1 MSVMLALSK
10 IRSVRA
16 MLSKFDD
23 YPIHQTAE
31 PVFHTASSDRFIYD
45 RYWYNG
51 HARDGSFYFGVG
63 MCRYANLGILDCSL
77 SLAID
82 GHQYAF
88 HGSRRAPHEPTDTT
102 VGPFALQ
109 ILEPMG
115 RHRVVISANE
125 TGIECDLVFTPR
137 TACIEEGRQTLRN
150 ERHIVMDA
158 TRLDQF
164 GFWSGWIRYDGKTL
178 KVNGQDT
185 FGLKDRSWGIRPV
198 GDAYTGGAPLAEYQ
212 AVHFNWM
219 PIHWD
224 SECSLAGWFED
235 GTGNQWHTDQA
246 FLPHYPSM
254 DAIPGTI
261 DPAAR
266 VWQGEV
272 EHQITM
278 IPGTRRASSAIVT
291 MHDRSGESMEVH
303 LQPVLLHRMKGLGY
317 QHPEWG
323 HGKWH
328 GELAIAGESFK
339 DSELDPLA
347 LENLH
352 IQQIVIAT
360 CGDKVG
366 HGVLEQMHIGPS
378 TKLGFD
384 DWFDGAK

>member
-1 MSVMLALSK
+1 
-10 IRSVRA
+10 

-31 PVFHTASSDRFIYD
+31 PLFHTASSDRFQYD

-63 MCRYANLGILDCSL
+63 LCRYPNLGILDGSL

-82 GHQYAF
+82 GQQYAF
-88 HGSRRAPHEPTDTT
+88 HGSCRAPSEPTDTT
-102 VGPFALQ
+102 IGPFSLQ

-115 RHRVVISANE
+115 RHRLVISANE

-164 GFWSGWIRYDGKTL
+164 GFWSGWIAYDGKKLEVDGNT
-178 KVNGQDT
+178 T

-198 GDAYTGGAPLAEYQ
+198 GDAYTGGAPLPEYQ
-212 AVHFNWM
+212 AIHFCWM
-219 PIHWD
+219 PIHWEN
-224 SECSLAGWFED
+224 ECSLAGWFED
-235 GTGNQWHTDQA
+235 AAGHQWHTDQG
-246 FLPHYPSM
+246 FLPHYTSV
-254 DAIPGTI
+254 DAIPGTV
-261 DPAAR
+261 DPNAKT
-266 VWQGEV
+266 WHGEV
-272 EHQITM
+272 GYQFEFL
-278 IPGTRRASSAIVT
+278 PGTRRAKSAVVT
-291 MHDRSGESMEVH
+291 MNDKSGESLEVR
-303 LQPVLLHRMKGLGY
+303 LETVMVHRMKGLGY
-317 QHPEWG
+317 QHPVWG

-328 GELAIAGESFK
+328 GELVIDAEHFQ
-339 DSELDPLA
+339 DDELDPLA
-347 LENLH
+347 VENIH
-352 IQQIVIAT
+352 VQQVVKAT
-360 CGDKVG
+360 CGDRVG

-378 TKLGFD
+378 SKLGFD

>member
-1 MSVMLALSK
+1 
-10 IRSVRA
+10 

-31 PVFHTASSDRFIYD
+31 PVFHTASSDRFFYD

-51 HARDGSFYFGVG
+51 HAQDGSFYFGVG

-88 HGSRRAPHEPTDTT
+88 HGSRRAPQEPTDTS

-115 RHRVVISANE
+115 RHRILIEPNE

-137 TACIEEGRQTLRN
+137 TACVEEGRQTLRN

-164 GFWSGWIRYDGKTL
+164 GFWSGWIRYDGREL
-178 KVNGQDT
+178 KVDGRT
-185 FGLKDRSWGIRPV
+185 TYGLKDRSWGIRPV
-198 GDAYTGGAPLAEYQ
+198 GESFTGGAPLPEFQ
-212 AVHFNWM
+212 AVHFCWM
-219 PIHWD
+219 PINWET
-224 SECSLAGWFED
+224 ECSLAGWFED
-235 GTGNQWHTDQA
+235 GTGHQWHTDQA
-246 FLPHYPSM
+246 FLPHYTSM
-254 DAIPGTI
+254 DAIPGTS
-261 DPAAR
+261 DPSAR

-278 IPGTRRASSAIVT
+278 IPGTRRASSAVIT
-291 MHDRSGESMEVH
+291 MHDRSGESMEVR
-303 LQPVLLHRMKGLGY
+303 LEPVLVHRMKGLGY

-328 GELAIAGESFK
+328 GELVIAGESFK
-339 DSELDPLA
+339 DGDLDPLA
-347 LENLH
+347 LENIH
-352 IQQIVIAT
+352 VQQVVKAT

-366 HGVLEQMHIGPS
+366 HGVLEQMHLGPS
-378 TKLGFD
+378 TKLGFE
-384 DWFDGAK
+384 DWFDGAR